1 MISAAPSGQPLFY
14 TLDTSRYLLHD
25 PSSTLFFQ
33 VTEEEKHA
41 AALARALEYLEGLG
55 PEDGHLLTND
65 RVLEVMDLQETATT
79 FKLLTLVIVMAGI
92 HPDWRDK
99 QLKDRFRSYLVQ
111 SATTLRPMLA
121 AERDAPWLY
130 LAKLGDLRQP
140 ALLLPKA
147 PQSKVAKLLKK
158 TLEKHGE
165 GQQQCH
171 ACRRW
176 GDLALCGCLAV
187 TFCDAKCQEQ
197 DEEHARECQELEAE
211 NVVLLARSKLRH
223 RQRANR
229 LDGVARAKE
238 MRIRRMREE
247 MARRSEVTKKM
258 TKKLVRARATLNLTR
273 RVSLI
278 EQSLTK
284 VPRLKKGN
292 NLVALSI
299 SKKEGVARLTP
310 LPHPTLK
317 LWQSQLEEKP
327 DPPALPAPAS
337 ALPAQVPEAVP
348 APDPEP
354 AGAAQADPAP
364 ETALPG
370 GPDRDAPAP
379 CDALLPLAPE
389 TQPATNPNPAPGKKS
404 LAKYARKDKGI
415 LLELSNSSRPFSKV
429 MMNCQM
435 FSS

>member
-1 MISAAPSGQPLFY
+1 M
-14 TLDTSRYLLHD
+14 
-25 PSSTLFFQ
+25 
-33 VTEEEKHA
+33 TEEEKHA
-41 AALARALEYLEGLG
+41 ISLAKVLKYLEGLG
-55 PEDGHLLTND
+55 PEDGQLLTND

-79 FKLLTLVIVMAGI
+79 TKLLALVIAMAGI
-92 HPDWRDK
+92 HPDWQDRR
-99 QLKDRFRSYLVQ
+99 LKNRFRSFLVQ
-111 SATTLRPMLA
+111 SATTLRQVLE
-121 AERDAPWLY
+121 AEPDSPWVY
-130 LAKLGDLRQP
+130 LARLTRTDLLGDLRQP
-140 ALLLPKA
+140 ALLSPKA
-147 PQSKVAKLLKK
+147 PQSKIAKLLKK
-158 TLEKHGE
+158 TLEKHGK

-171 ACRRW
+171 GCRRW
-176 GDLALCGCLAV
+176 GDLSLCGCLAV
-187 TFCDAKCQEQ
+187 TFCDTKCQEE
-197 DEEHARECQELEAE
+197 DEEHARECQELEKE
-211 NVVLLARSKLRH
+211 NVVLLARSTLRH
-223 RQRANR
+223 RQRANK

-258 TKKLVRARATLNLTR
+258 SKKLVRARATLNLTR
-273 RVSLI
+273 RVSLV
-278 EQSLTK
+278 EPTLTK

-327 DPPALPAPAS
+327 NPPALPALAS

-370 GPDRDAPAP
+370 GSDQGAPAP
-379 CDALLPLAPE
+379 RDALLPLAPE
-389 TQPATNPNPAPGKKS
+389 AQPATNPNPAPGKKS
-404 LAKYARKDKGI
+404 LAKHPRKDKVV
-415 LLELSNSSRPFSKV
+415 LLELSNSARPFSKV
-429 MMNCQM
+429 IMNCQM
-435 FSS
+435 FST